1 LSINSPIELRKPII
15 TMSGESLEQ
24 LLAAP
29 ARARSQYAKSGFE
42 GLTPRAIQALIA
54 VQMLGDPSVKDVADR
69 IAVSQRAGGDLLR
82 KLRGME
88 LIESNVD
95 FRDSRLQRQHIA
107 PKGGKL
113 VRRFKRELER
123 AAEATAPRRKAAPGT
138 PVADPSPP
146 DLASRFRAL
155 ESLKPHSKGYEAE
168 RLVAGVLRRA
178 HFRVD
183 RNPGIAR
190 PSQTDV
196 LASDGKTD
204 YLIEVKAT
212 TKPVDVAAVK
222 AVWARLDAAPSG
234 AVGVIVSLSGFAGTV
249 ATEIAAHR
257 SRPVLLVTAAELE
270 QLVGRPW
277 MARGLF
283 QRKLDRLRRDGVV
296 AGPEEL
302 ASLGVAGPDES
313 SSEEVWLVDDSG
325 ERISWVESGG
335 EFGMFSFTGSYEPTD
350 MDLEPGSGKRLEV
363 MIASHSQTEILA
375 VFDEL
380 DQLGWLTEEG
390 RWCIQQSETTWH
402 GVGLAD
408 LTVALRNW
416 KQRYEGIDDLHY
428 REEVLYVDTCHL
440 GTYSIG
446 FDVAARH
453 DREVWYARM
462 SIHLPGVPAD
472 VQPYLELVRSISSD
486 PPGFFRRTRTDPGQW
501 SPTGRNLRKLTPI
514 ARVASTSVLKDERG
528 PYVRGV
534 ILANPFAGSSRITLP
549 DGAPP
554 QLSNSELLVCELGSW
569 HQLSDG
575 PATYQITDVEWAWLG
590 EGFSIRVRADWD
602 DAAFERKLQRRFA
615 GGPQR
620 SGVTLDLT

>member
-1 LSINSPIELRKPII
+1 MPR
-15 TMSGESLEQ
+15 ESLEQ

-29 ARARSQYAKSGFE
+29 AQARSQYAKRGFE

-54 VQMLGDPSVKDVADR
+54 VQMLGDPSVKDVAER

-88 LIESNVD
+88 LIESTVD
-95 FRDSRLQRQHIA
+95 PRDGRLQRQHIT
-107 PKGGKL
+107 PEGRQL

-123 AAEATAPRRKAAPGT
+123 AGQAAAPRRRTAPAT
-138 PVADPSPP
+138 PFADPAPP

-155 ESLKPHSKGYEAE
+155 DSLKPHPKGYEAE
-168 RLVAGVLRRA
+168 RLVAAVLRRA

-212 TKPVDVAAVK
+212 SKPVDVAAVK
-222 AVWARLDAAPSG
+222 AVWARLDAAPPG
-234 AVGVIVSLSGFAGTV
+234 AVGVIVSLSGFTDTV
-249 ATEIAAHR
+249 ATEIGAHR
-257 SRPVLLVTAAELE
+257 SRPVLLLTAAELE

-277 MARGLF
+277 MARGLL

-302 ASLGVAGPDES
+302 ATLGVAGPDES
-313 SSEEVWLVDDSG
+313 SSEEVWLVDTSG
-325 ERISWVESGG
+325 ERIGWVESSG

-350 MDLEPGSGKRLEV
+350 LDLEPGSGKQLDV
-363 MIASHSQTEILA
+363 MIAAHSQTQILA
-375 VFDEL
+375 IFDEL
-380 DQLGWLTEEG
+380 DELGWLTEEG
-390 RWCIQQSETTWH
+390 HWCIQQSGTTWH
-402 GVGLAD
+402 GVGPAD
-408 LTVALRNW
+408 LTVALRDW
-416 KQRYEGIDDLHY
+416 KRRYDGIDDLHY

-453 DREVWYARM
+453 AREVWYARM

-472 VQPYLELVRSISSD
+472 VRAYLELVRSISSD
-486 PPGFFRRTRTDPGQW
+486 PPGFFRHSRTDPGRW
-501 SPTGRNLRKLTPI
+501 SPTGRKLRKLTPV
-514 ARVASTSVLKDERG
+514 ARVASTSALTDKRG

-534 ILANPFAGSSRITLP
+534 IVANPFAGSSRIALP
-549 DGAPP
+549 DGAPR
-554 QLSNSELLVCELGSW
+554 QLSNSSLLVCELGSW

-590 EGFSIRVRADWD
+590 EGLSIRVRADWD
-602 DAAFERKLQRRFA
+602 DAAFERKLHRRFA
-615 GGPQR
+615 GGPQQ
-620 SGVTLDLT
+620 SGVKLDLT